1 MFYPDPQL
9 SIVGEFL
16 LPVETTSLSLG
27 EHWRLP
33 LHPLYIIRT
42 QRKDSRLT
50 HKYPSS
56 LSNTTQLFAQC
67 HLFLPNYSHSLN
79 LTRHCCATVFKYIP
93 LVAFLRT
100 NKSKTEIRGL
110 SVRNKSS
117 QLMLWCYI
125 LFNVPYQD
133 RRELALFTGDHLHRY
148 RLRWLEWIFQR
159 GYVPSLSINYVGMSK
174 DMKKR
179 LPQLYYIKTP
189 LRFLFIF
196 VFLCTRRSFFKK
208 LLKGVCSCNNCLK
221 YGKVKTNSMKTV
233 KQHAIHKIG

>member
-1 MFYPDPQL
+1 M
-9 SIVGEFL
+9 GEFL

-100 NKSKTEIRGL
+100 NKPKTEIRGL

-148 RLRWLEWIFQR
+148 RLRWLEWIF
-159 GYVPSLSINYVGMSK
+159 
-174 DMKKR
+174 
-179 LPQLYYIKTP
+179 
-189 LRFLFIF
+189 
-196 VFLCTRRSFFKK
+196 
-208 LLKGVCSCNNCLK
+208 
-221 YGKVKTNSMKTV
+221 
-233 KQHAIHKIG
+233 

>member
-1 MFYPDPQL
+1 MSPLYFGETVSLEHSTPFTRMSL
-9 SIVGEFL
+9 SRGTLCFTLIRSCL
-16 LPVETTSLSLG
+16 TSLSLG

-42 QRKDSRLT
+42 QRNDSRLT

-67 HLFLPNYSHSLN
+67 HLFLTNYSHSLN
-79 LTRHCCATVFKYIP
+79 LARHCCTTLFKYIP

-100 NKSKTEIRGL
+100 NKPKTEIRGL

-117 QLMLWCYI
+117 QLILWCYI

-148 RLRWLEWIFQR
+148 RLRWLEWIF
-159 GYVPSLSINYVGMSK
+159 
-174 DMKKR
+174 
-179 LPQLYYIKTP
+179 
-189 LRFLFIF
+189 
-196 VFLCTRRSFFKK
+196 
-208 LLKGVCSCNNCLK
+208 
-221 YGKVKTNSMKTV
+221 
-233 KQHAIHKIG
+233 